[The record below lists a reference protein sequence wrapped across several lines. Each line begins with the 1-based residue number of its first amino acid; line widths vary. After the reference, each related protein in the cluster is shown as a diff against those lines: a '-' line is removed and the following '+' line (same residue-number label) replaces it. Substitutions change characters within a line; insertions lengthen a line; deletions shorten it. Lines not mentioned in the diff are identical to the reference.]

1 MQCFIAFIQ
10 HKLHDLLFVIK
21 ATNTTYKNSPL
32 PTSAALGSESD
43 RRHFSSIGKAKE
55 LSLFF

>member
-1 MQCFIAFIQ
+1 MQRFIAFIQ

-32 PTSAALGSESD
+32 PTSAALGSD
-43 RRHFSSIGKAKE
+43 RRHLSSIGKAKE